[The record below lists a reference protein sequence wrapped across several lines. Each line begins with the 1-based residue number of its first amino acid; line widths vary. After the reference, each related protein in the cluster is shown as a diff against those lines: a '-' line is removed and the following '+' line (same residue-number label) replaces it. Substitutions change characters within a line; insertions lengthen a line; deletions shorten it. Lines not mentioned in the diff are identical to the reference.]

1 MATRKNQKGKLSGLN
16 ADGTPNAHWR
26 KFKARLD
33 AYEDTQVQN
42 WADEHVLAH
51 IIRRYK
57 DLFGIEF
64 ALSYCGAPSKCRE
77 IYCVRRA
84 LLALG
89 TDDKVIAKKYVDWVF
104 DTIII
109 PHNITVSSIAYFF
122 TDALIRGF
130 KQEFRK
136 TSKLTRATRLPE
148 NYLSI
153 AASLS
158 INVNT
163 YGDLAFAKQAIDD
176 NPKSQAMQV
185 YCKLFDA
192 LKSVGFDEKILS
204 VVEG

>member
-26 KFKARLD
+26 KFKGRLD
-33 AYEDTQVQN
+33 AYDDLPVQN
-42 WADEHVLAH
+42 WTDENVLAH
-51 IIRRYK
+51 ILRRYK
-57 DLFGIEF
+57 DFFGIEF

-89 TDDKVIAKKYVDWVF
+89 TDDKVLAKKYVDWVF

-109 PHNITVSSIAYFF
+109 PHNITVSSMAYFF

-130 KQEFRK
+130 KQELRK
-136 TSKLTRATRLPE
+136 TSKLTRATKLPE

-158 INVNT
+158 INVIT

-176 NPKSQAMQV
+176 NPKSPSMQV
-185 YCKLFDA
+185 YLKLFEA
-192 LKSVGFDEKILS
+192 LRSLGFDDKILS
-204 VVEG
+204 SVEG